1 MSKILVFLSM
11 IFVFVGASS
20 CTKDMLVP
28 DNAMS
33 AQEGEDYTVIIEG
46 CGNQPVVGYT
56 YCRFIE
62 GNLNNQS
69 VSLIVPPAKCKESNC
84 VFYKIFF
91 PDGKTPAMGGSIPK
105 DQTVVTIPWKEL
117 VKRGSITKGDSGFW
131 GVLLE
136 VHWVDVEGRDRV
148 SFAKGEIRLRVL
160 SRQYTPLNR
169 TENDSNFVWD
179 WANGEYRSKMTTGM
193 RAFTGRI
200 K

>member
-1 MSKILVFLSM
+1 MSRILVFFSM

-62 GNLNNQS
+62 GNLTDQS
-69 VSLIVPPAKCKESNC
+69 VSLIAPPAQCREDKC
-84 VFYKIFF
+84 VFYKIYF
-91 PDGKTPAMGGSIPK
+91 PDQSIPAIAGSIPK
-105 DQTVVTIPWKEL
+105 GQTSVKIKWTEL
-117 VKRGSITKGDSGFW
+117 LKKGSIAKGDAGFW
-131 GVLLE
+131 PILME
-136 VHWVDVEGRDRV
+136 VHWVDTEGRDRV
-148 SFAKGEIRLRVL
+148 SFADGEIRLRVL

-169 TENDSNFVWD
+169 SKDDSNFVWSWTD
-179 WANGEYRSKMTTGM
+179 GFHIFKSTASLRQYAGS
-193 RAFTGRI
+193 I